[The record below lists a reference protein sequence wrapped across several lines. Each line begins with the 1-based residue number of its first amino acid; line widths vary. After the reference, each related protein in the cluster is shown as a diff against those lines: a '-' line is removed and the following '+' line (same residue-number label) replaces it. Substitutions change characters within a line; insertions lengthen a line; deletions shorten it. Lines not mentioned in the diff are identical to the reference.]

1 MLNIPLYSGKYL
13 FIFKNIAYFAPNNIG
28 MENKEITL
36 EEVNRF
42 LEQFKV
48 KASVFGIIYP
58 FKQKED

>member
-1 MLNIPLYSGKYL
+1 MFVY
-13 FIFKNIAYFAPNNIG
+13 FQNIAYFAPNNIG